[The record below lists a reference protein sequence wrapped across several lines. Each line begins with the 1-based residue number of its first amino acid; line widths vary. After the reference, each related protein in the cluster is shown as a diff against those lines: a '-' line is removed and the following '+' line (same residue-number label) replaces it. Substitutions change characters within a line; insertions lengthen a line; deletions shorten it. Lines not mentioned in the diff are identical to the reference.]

1 MLSKIKNKNL
11 ELFGIDNNPLTI
23 KSLKNSKL
31 TIHEKGLKNLFIS
44 SQLRKKFNFQKNY
57 TSSDIYII
65 AVPTPINKKNTPNL
79 KQVHNVIT
87 NISKVLKQKQ
97 LIIIE
102 STCPIG
108 STNLIYKKINDLRS
122 DLKNNFLL
130 AYCPERIL
138 PGNLINELIHNQRIV
153 GGINYDSSKKAKAF
167 YKLFVKSKIVT
178 TEASTAEMIKLSEN
192 SFRDV
197 NIAFANELSII
208 ANKNSINVN
217 DVIKYANLHP
227 RVNILK
233 PGVGVGGHC
242 IPVDPWFFIH
252 SNRKESKLIARARNV
267 NNSKTKWVIENILLK
282 LNKIKTK
289 KITISLLGLTY
300 KPNSDDL
307 RESPSIK
314 IYESLN
320 KYKLIDKLFAVDPY
334 VNNFSINGS
343 KIDVSKLNFA
353 LSKSRVIIILVNHS
367 QFKNLKL
374 KSNQLLLNYS

>member
-1 MLSKIKNKNL
+1 M
-11 ELFGIDNNPLTI
+11 
-23 KSLKNSKL
+23 
-31 TIHEKGLKNLFIS
+31 
-44 SQLRKKFNFQKNY
+44 
-57 TSSDIYII
+57 
-65 AVPTPINKKNTPNL
+65 
-79 KQVHNVIT
+79 
-87 NISKVLKQKQ
+87 
-97 LIIIE
+97 
-102 STCPIG
+102 
-108 STNLIYKKINDLRS
+108 
-122 DLKNNFLL
+122 KNNFLL
-130 AYCPERIL
+130 AYCPERVL
-138 PGNLINELIHNQRIV
+138 PGNLINELIHNQRVI

-178 TEASTAEMIKLSEN
+178 TDASTAEMIKLSEN

-217 DVIKYANLHP
+217 DVINYANLHP

-242 IPVDPWFFIH
+242 IPVDPWFLIH

-267 NNSKTKWVIENILLK
+267 NNSKTKWVIENIFLK

-314 IYESLN
+314 IYESL
-320 KYKLIDKLFAVDPY
+320 KKFKLIDKLFVVDPY

-353 LSKSRVIIILVNHS
+353 LSKSSVIIILVNHS